1 MVLPVLL
8 VPLALFALWAI
19 PKGVDGYEG
28 MKKHS
33 NRKGKSR
40 K

>member
-1 MVLPVLL
+1 MALPVL
-8 VPLALFALWAI
+8 VIPAILFALWAI

>member
-1 MVLPVLL
+1 MVFPLL
-8 VPLALFALWAI
+8 VPAAIFALWAI
-19 PKGVDGYEG
+19 PKVVDS
-28 MKKHS
+28 KKHS

>member
-1 MVLPVLL
+1 MALPVLV
-8 VPLALFALWAI
+8 VPAILFALWVI
-19 PKGVDGYEG
+19 PKGVDGYES